1 MRRELIAQQLELAL
15 RESLAS
21 TRLRLLEMAGQR
33 PAEDEKREPWIP
45 IKYGPAGPDNWFGVV
60 PATVRFERSPG
71 AGAESLALVVKVKS
85 ESGPLAYAH
94 PLDHRAQT
102 HSP

>member
-21 TRLRLLEMAGQR
+21 PRLRLLDIAGQR

-45 IKYGPAGPDNWFGVV
+45 IKYGPAAPDNWFGVV
-60 PATVRFERSPG
+60 PAAVRSSARPGRVPKASPW
-71 AGAESLALVVKVKS
+71 SS
-85 ESGPLAYAH
+85 
-94 PLDHRAQT
+94 R
-102 HSP
+102 